1 MRIGMLSP
9 IAWRTPPRHYGPWES
24 VVSLLTEGLVA
35 RGHDVTLFAT
45 ADSQTRARLHA
56 VCAQGYEED
65 PDIVP
70 KVWEALHIAELFE
83 HADEFDIIHNNF
95 DFLPLTYTGLINTP
109 VITTIHGFSSP
120 GILPVYRKYNRKV
133 FYVSISDADRSPD
146 LDYIK
151 TIHHGIDINQFDFQP
166 EPDDY
171 LLFFGRFHHD
181 KGAKEAIEIAH
192 ACKRK
197 LVMAGIIQD
206 EDYFKKYVEPFIDDR
221 NVIYAGSAGPEKRND
236 LLGKAAALLHP
247 INFNEPFGL
256 SVIESMACGTPVIA
270 INRGSMPELIQ
281 DGKNGFL
288 VSSTDDAIK
297 AVDRIK
303 KIDRATCRKTVEE
316 KYTVERMVEKY
327 IAVYEQVL
335 EMTKR
340 EDHRPWG
347 YYQVLADED
356 TYKSKCIVVYPGKRL
371 SLQRHQHRDE
381 HWFILNGQSVVTVNE
396 KETILIAGQSF
407 DIPRKALHRIENT
420 GSENLALI
428 EVQTGDYFGE
438 DDIEREEDDF
448 GRINK

>member
-1 MRIGMLSP
+1 MHIAMLSP
-9 IAWRTPPRHYGPWES
+9 IAWRTPPRHYGPWEN
-24 VVSLLTEGLVA
+24 VASLLTEGLVA

-45 ADSQTRARLHA
+45 ADSQTSGTLHA
-56 VCAQGYEED
+56 VCGRGYEED
-65 PDIVP
+65 PAIVP
-70 KVWEALHIAELFE
+70 KVWECLHISELFD
-83 HADEFDIIHNNF
+83 HAGEFDIIHNNF

-120 GILPVYRKYNRKV
+120 GILPVYRKYNKKS
-133 FYVSISDADRSPD
+133 FYVSISDADRAPD

-151 TIHHGIDINQFDFQP
+151 TIHHGIDISQFDFRP
-166 EPDDY
+166 EPEDY

-181 KGAKEAIEIAH
+181 KGAKEAIEIART
-192 ACKRK
+192 CRRK

-206 EDYFKKYVEPFIDDR
+206 EDYFKKHVKPFIDDR
-221 NVIYAGSAGPEKRND
+221 QVIYVGSAGPEKRND

-270 INRGSMPELIQ
+270 INRGSMSELIQ

-288 VSSTDDAIK
+288 VSNTDEAIK
-297 AVDRIK
+297 AVERVK
-303 KIDRATCRKTVEE
+303 GIDRAYCRKTVEDNF
-316 KYTVERMVEKY
+316 TIDRMVEKY

-335 EMTKR
+335 EKTKR
-340 EDHRPWG
+340 EDQRPWG
-347 YYQVLADED
+347 FYQVLADED
-356 TYKSKCIVVYPGKRL
+356 TYKSKRIVVYPGKRL

-381 HWFILNGQSVVTVNE
+381 HWFVLSGQAMLSVDDNEIILTAGQSV
-396 KETILIAGQSF
+396 

-420 GSENLALI
+420 GSENLAFI

-438 DDIEREEDDF
+438 DDIERLEDDF
-448 GRINK
+448 GRI